1 MIIIITYCTFHHYTC
16 WPYQPLHTCICQIL
30 LILVHCDCVRIE
42 ETFVISFFFSRFIR
56 FCFCVHYSHFRVVF
70 GRLCA
75 CDKLSF
81 NVVPIVSANRMHDV
95 FNISFRLLFSINSIF
110 FFFFV
115 FSCVVCFIIIISRSA
130 CRRCRYITYLS
141 TRHITCRFF
150 VDISRGERIVIE
162 RKRQKVFERRIEIK
176 YLNFVETCSEW
187 KTRKTE
193 TSEPIWSF

>member
-30 LILVHCDCVRIE
+30 LIRVHCDCVRIE

-110 FFFFV
+110 FSSSFFRALCVSLLLFHVRLVVGVVTLHTWAHDTLHAV
-115 FSCVVCFIIIISRSA
+115 FLWIFRAANVLWLNVN
-130 CRRCRYITYLS
+130 
-141 TRHITCRFF
+141 
-150 VDISRGERIVIE
+150 G
-162 RKRQKVFERRIEIK
+162 KK
-176 YLNFVETCSEW
+176 YSKEEL
-187 KTRKTE
+187 K
-193 TSEPIWSF
+193 